1 VRDMAVSAVEIAGAV
16 GKHKSSVMRRA
27 EKENWV
33 FENGNGRGG
42 NKKLYLIKGLP
53 GDVQKKMIEN
63 MDHIASDIV
72 PTLSPGAALAAY
84 AKSGEVLEGALA
96 DSRAAQTSAWSDGAA
111 ISETVLTDPRVR
123 RIAGI
128 VQDAL
133 EVPAGWKKSKWID
146 AVAIKH
152 DTTRPTIY
160 KWIKKYKKGG
170 LSGLQHTKP
179 NKGKP
184 KKWTP
189 EAIDWW
195 IGLCLKREHRK
206 IAKDALYEILTAE
219 AQKRGWNIGG
229 YESALGW
236 CKKKTTPQLLALQ
249 RGGYRAL
256 DNTLPPVLRSYA
268 DLAPF
273 EILVGDQHRFDF
285 WVMDDDT
292 GEIFRPEGF
301 FWQDL
306 RSRLFYGGAVDKKYD
321 SQLIGL
327 ALRIGCRLFGGFNA
341 IYTDHGKPELS
352 RYIMGIMAA
361 VKSLGMSVERTV
373 DGTTDDGRRTTDDGE
388 TINPCMILPGTH
400 KKAIVRNAKAK
411 MIEGTFNVFEGIL
424 RDHFKVPGSVKR
436 LNASGEE
443 QDIDQKEIDCLARSG
458 KLLTFSE
465 FAATMYKAMDYYNK
479 EKVHR
484 GVLKEWAWKPKP
496 KTAVPM
502 DCLRACFASGWR
514 PRWLSSEDIDLVF
527 LARADRGGRMVD
539 RGRISFKN
547 QLYEHD
553 ALERLHK
560 TRVEVR
566 YDCMD
571 PEWVLCFKDGEF
583 ICRAVPVEYSSM
595 KDQDLAGRKI
605 AEKAV
610 RRRASLKTYR
620 DLTTN
625 IPNFLNVSQIPMD
638 ERPEAVTGTPMQ
650 RKKIMENRVPKQ
662 TAEELAADVAMIENY
677 RHRNKPLFSIPV
689 DRYQWCI
696 DQGSGIS
703 EEDRA
708 FMEEYESRMGIDT
721 RNYWE
726 IYKSAASSAGNG

>member
-1 VRDMAVSAVEIAGAV
+1 VTNGAATAMEIAGAV
-16 GKHKSSVMRRA
+16 GKTARGINKRA
-27 EKENWV
+27 KKEGWA

-42 NKKLYLIKGLP
+42 AHKLYLIKGLP

-63 MDHIASDIV
+63 TDHISSDMI

-84 AKSGEVLEGALA
+84 AKSNEVLEWALA
-96 DSRAAQTSAWSDGAA
+96 DSHTAQTTWADGAA
-111 ISETVLTDPRVR
+111 ISEAVLTDPRVR

-133 EVPAGWKKSKWID
+133 DVPRGWKKSKWID

-152 DTTRPTIY
+152 GTTRPTIY
-160 KWIKKYKKGG
+160 KWIKKYKKEG
-170 LSGLQHTKP
+170 LTGLQHTKS

-195 IGLCLKREHRK
+195 IGLCLKQEHRK
-206 IAKDALYEILTAE
+206 IAKDALYEILTVE
-219 AQKRGWNIGG
+219 AQKRGWSIGV

-236 CKKKTTPQLLALQ
+236 YNKKVTPQLLALQ

-268 DLAPF
+268 DLSPF

-285 WVMDDDT
+285 WVIDDDT
-292 GEIFRPEGF
+292 GQLFRPEGF

-306 RSRLFYGGAVDKKYD
+306 RTRLFYGGAVDKKYD

-327 ALRIGCRLFGGFNA
+327 ALRIGCRLFGAFNA

-361 VKSLGMSVERTV
+361 VKSLGMSVERTTDADV
-373 DGTTDDGRRTTDDGE
+373 DITKDPE
-388 TINPCMILPGTH
+388 AVNPCMILPGTH

-411 MIEGTFNVFEGIL
+411 MIEGTFNVLEGIL

-436 LNASGEE
+436 LAASGEE
-443 QDIDQKEIDCLARSG
+443 QDVDQKEIERLAKSG
-458 KLLTFSE
+458 KLLTFTE
-465 FAATMYKAMDYYNK
+465 FAVTMYQAMDYYNK
-479 EKVHR
+479 VKTHR
-484 GVLKEWAWKPKP
+484 GALKEWAWKPKP
-496 KTAVPM
+496 KSVTPE
-502 DCLRACFASGWR
+502 DCLRACFVSGWR
-514 PRWLSSEDIDLVF
+514 PRWLSPEDVDMVF

-539 RGRISFKN
+539 RGRISLNN

-560 TRVEVR
+560 TRVDVR

-571 PEWVLCFKDGEF
+571 PDWVLCFKDGEF

-595 KDQDLAGRKI
+595 KDQDLAGKKI

-625 IPNFLNVSQIPMD
+625 IPDFLNVSQVPMD
-638 ERPEAVTGTPMQ
+638 ERPEAVLGTPKQ
-650 RKKIMENRVPKQ
+650 RQKIMESRAPVQ
-662 TAEELAADVAMIENY
+662 TEDELAADVAMIENY
-677 RHRNKPLFSIPV
+677 RHRNKPVFSSEV
-689 DRYQWCI
+689 DRYQWAA
-696 DQGSGIS
+696 DQGSKVS
-703 EEDRA
+703 DEDRV
-708 FMEEYESRMGIDT
+708 FMKEYEARMDIDT
-721 RNYWE
+721 REYWE
-726 IYKSAASSAGNG
+726 TYKESIAI